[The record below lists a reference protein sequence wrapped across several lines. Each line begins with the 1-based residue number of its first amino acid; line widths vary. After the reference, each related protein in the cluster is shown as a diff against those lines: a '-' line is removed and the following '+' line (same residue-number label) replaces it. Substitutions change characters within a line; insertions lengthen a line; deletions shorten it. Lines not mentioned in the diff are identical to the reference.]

1 MSKEAPTVKLRPKDV
16 GRILVQD
23 EVTDVMHER
32 LFAAFAEDVEALS
45 NLEVVLE
52 NTEEEDFYEVSVA
65 ADGPGAPCADT
76 CWSGRARS
84 SDPSDDHGFVHQHRA
99 RTRRIR
105 KARFVRRQDGAD
117 TKGGFRERRRGD
129 AQTRSESHAESER
142 LDGMIHVFLP
152 VRTSPMRTSKSH
164 LKY

>member
-105 KARFVRRQDGAD
+105 KARFVRRQEGAIVFAGD
-117 TKGGFRERRRGD
+117 FLARGCKADELDYAD
-129 AQTRSESHAESER
+129 AIES
-142 LDGMIHVFLP
+142 
-152 VRTSPMRTSKSH
+152 RTLQP
-164 LKY
+164 